1 MKEGLYDPAFLQR
14 LETLSLTVRRV
25 SGGKVRGERRGP
37 RQGVGVEFCDYRAY
51 VPGDDIRY
59 LDWNVYRRLDRLVL
73 KLFVEEEDLS
83 VHLLLDGSA
92 SMGIGTP
99 SKFEYALKAAAALAY
114 IALSSHER
122 VAVALF
128 NGGVESSVGPVR
140 GKSRI
145 FPVLD
150 FLSGLS
156 CRGETQFVAAVREY
170 LRKVR
175 PADLVIVVSDFLA
188 ADEFEAGLDLLLG
201 RRCDLVLLH
210 LVTPDELDPPVTG
223 AVILQDAETG
233 EVREIPGESALGP
246 YRENLETFFDRV
258 EGFCRRRGTD
268 YLRLSTAVPLEDLIL
283 RHLRMGGILG

>member
-128 NGGVESSVGPVR
+128 NGGVESSVGPVQMMQAR
-140 GKSRI
+140 KE
-145 FPVLD
+145 L
-150 FLSGLS
+150 L
-156 CRGETQFVAAVREY
+156 FVESVVVVT
-170 LRKVR
+170 LPPGQM
-175 PADLVIVVSDFLA
+175 PADQSIVSNGRFAVVPRSD
-188 ADEFEAGLDLLLG
+188 ESKS
-201 RRCDLVLLH
+201 H
-210 LVTPDELDPPVTG
+210 TPTPFMM
-223 AVILQDAETG
+223 
-233 EVREIPGESALGP
+233 SAQP
-246 YRENLETFFDRV
+246 
-258 EGFCRRRGTD
+258 
-268 YLRLSTAVPLEDLIL
+268 
-283 RHLRMGGILG
+283 